1 MSRYTE
7 DNRRMSPRSPSPRPA
22 RTAQPAARNPMQ
34 PQRRPAP
41 RRNPAPSHRNP
52 APRRAPVRRRKKR
65 ASFLPTLLA
74 LLALI
79 ALVAG
84 TVLLWPRPQPAPRQA
99 TFDPYPLRYTSEIS
113 AAAQEFGVPPA
124 YLYAVILAESSF
136 RTDATSS
143 VGAMG
148 LMQIMPETGVWIAKK
163 LGMRDSFTPEMLYEP
178 AVSARFGAWYL
189 RFLLDRYDGD
199 MRCATAAYHAGQGK
213 VDKWLDDP
221 AYSPDGQTLAVI
233 ASDATNNYVNK
244 VMNNYEQY
252 TAILSAVD

>member
-7 DNRRMSPRSPSPRPA
+7 DNRRMSPRRQPPRPA
-22 RTAQPAARNPMQ
+22 RTAQPATRNPMQ
-34 PQRRPAP
+34 PNRRPAP
-41 RRNPAPSHRNP
+41 RRT
-52 APRRAPVRRRKKR
+52 PVRRRKKR
-65 ASFLPTLLA
+65 ASALPTLLA
-74 LLALI
+74 LLAI
-79 ALVAG
+79 IVLVAG
-84 TVLLWPRPQPAPRQA
+84 TVMLWPKPQSAPKQA
-99 TFDPYPLRYTSEIS
+99 TYDPYPVRYSAEIN

-124 YLYAVILAESSF
+124 YIYSVVLAESSF
-136 RTDATSS
+136 RADAVSN

-148 LMQIMPETGVWIAKK
+148 LMQILPETGNWIAKK
-163 LGMRDSFTPEMLYEP
+163 LGMRDTFTPEMLHDP
-178 AVSARFGAWYL
+178 AVNTRFGAWYL

-221 AYSPDGQTLAVI
+221 AYSPDGQSLAVI

-244 VMNNYEQY
+244 VMNNYDQY